1 MKRLKITALC
11 ACLAFFSCK
20 KTENKMPEEPELVTT
35 ELRNGFPDN
44 PALIKGY
51 FYASV
56 KNYNYNSSGSIDV
69 RCYCILNDPA
79 KDLLGT
85 FEHFNDN
92 IQFNGSAG
100 NIAVGDVTFNN
111 VSLKTN
117 SFGNSLN
124 YTQNT
129 SFLSLPGSAVWKTEG
144 NGSFKALNLNISRG
158 FPVLVNTYTN
168 TSQFYQ
174 VSISNG
180 YKVELGNNV
189 SNYDS
194 LVVALS
200 FSGKT
205 VKKRLITGAAS
216 VFFSSNELSVF
227 SNNYSG
233 LLTIYAY
240 NYSTKMV
247 ENINYIFELSN
258 KLQVNMQV
266 VP

>member
-1 MKRLKITALC
+1 
-11 ACLAFFSCK
+11 
-20 KTENKMPEEPELVTT
+20 MPEEPELVTT
-35 ELRNGFPDN
+35 ELRNGFPEN
-44 PALIKGY
+44 PDLINGY
-51 FYASV
+51 FYASA
-56 KNYNYNSSGSIDV
+56 KKYQYNSSSSIDL
-69 RCYCILNDPA
+69 RTYCILNAPA
-79 KDLLGT
+79 KDLLGS
-85 FEHFNDN
+85 FDHFNDN
-92 IQFNGSAG
+92 FQFNGSAG
-100 NIAVGDVTFNN
+100 NVAVGDVSFNGT
-111 VSLKTN
+111 SLKTN

-124 YTQNT
+124 YIQN
-129 SFLSLPGSAVWKTEG
+129 SNFLGTIDSAVWKTEG

-158 FPVLVNTYTN
+158 FPVLVNTYTS
-168 TSQFYQ
+168 TSQSYP

-189 SNYDS
+189 GNYDS

-200 FSGKT
+200 FGSKT
-205 VKKRLITGAAS
+205 VKKRLTAGAAS

-258 KLQVNMQV
+258 KLQVNMQI